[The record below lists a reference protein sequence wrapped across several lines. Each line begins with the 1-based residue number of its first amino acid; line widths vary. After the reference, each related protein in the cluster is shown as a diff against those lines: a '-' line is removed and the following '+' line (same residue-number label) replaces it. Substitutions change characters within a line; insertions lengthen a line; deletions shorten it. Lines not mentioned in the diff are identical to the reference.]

1 MVVNQLKAGAVL
13 NYVVI
18 GLNSLVGLLYTPYM
32 LRMMGAER
40 IRSLFARGVC
50 DRLSDDHGFRL
61 WKCYYPLYG

>member
-32 LRMMGAER
+32 LRMMGRANTVF
-40 IRSLFARGVC
+40 IRSW
-50 DRLSDDHGFRL
+50 RL
-61 WKCYYPLYG
+61 